1 MTNTIPKF
9 LIADDQVEVLDA
21 LRLLLKVEG
30 FQSEAVT
37 SPAAVIEA
45 ITTSEFDLVLMDLNY
60 ARDTTSGKEGLEL
73 IRRIR
78 EINPL
83 LPVVVMTA
91 WSTVDLAVEA
101 MRGGVGDFVQK
112 PWENDRLL
120 EVLKTQ
126 MANGKKLLEESRSKE
141 ATEKARIHEAAEA
154 RKIQEH
160 LLPQTIPNFSG
171 FEITGIWQ
179 PASAV
184 SGDYYDVMKFD
195 EHHVGLCIA
204 DVTGKGMPAA
214 LLVAN
219 LQAVLKAFV
228 HGTASPAEICT
239 SINRVIFTN
248 ITPGKF
254 ITFFYGL
261 LDVQT
266 GIFRYTNA
274 GHNPPIVVRADG
286 SIHRLIDGGVMLGI
300 FAQSSFT
307 GGEIQLLSGDRIVMF
322 TDGVT
327 EIENPSGEDFGDARL
342 VQFVTENAHL
352 SAADLQDKIMQTI
365 NEFSAGKFNDDATLM
380 VVAVK

>member
-1 MTNTIPKF
+1 MNTIPKF

-45 ITTSEFDLVLMDLNY
+45 ITTKEFDLVLMDLNY

-78 EINPL
+78 EINPI

-126 MANGKKLLEESRSKE
+126 MMNGHKLLEAFRSRE

-160 LLPQTIPNFSG
+160 LLPQTIPQFSG

-179 PASAV
+179 PALAV

-195 EHHVGLCIA
+195 EQRVGLCIA

-228 HGTASPAEICT
+228 NGTTLPEEICT

-254 ITFFYGL
+254 ITFFYGV
-261 LDVQT
+261 LDVAT
-266 GIFRYTNA
+266 RNFRFTNA

-286 SIHRLIDGGVMLGI
+286 SIHRLNDGGVMLGI
-300 FAQSSFT
+300 FAQSAFAF
-307 GGEIQLLSGDRIVMF
+307 GEIQLFSGDRMVMF

-327 EIENPSGEDFGDARL
+327 EIENLEGEDFGDARL

-352 SAADLQDKIMQTI
+352 SAADLQAKIMQTI
-365 NEFSAGKFNDDATLM
+365 NEFSSGKFNDDATLI
-380 VVAVK
+380 VVAVG

>member
-1 MTNTIPKF
+1 MPNTTPKF

-37 SPAAVIEA
+37 SPAAVIAA
-45 ITTSEFDLVLMDLNY
+45 ITTKEFDLVLMDLNY

-126 MANGKKLLEESRSKE
+126 MTNGQKLLEESRSRE

-160 LLPQTIPNFSG
+160 LLPQTIPQFSG

-184 SGDYYDVMKFD
+184 SGDYYDVIKFD
-195 EHHVGLCIA
+195 EKTAGFCIA

-228 HGTASPAEICT
+228 SSTASPEQFCT
-239 SINRVIFTN
+239 QINRVIFTN

-254 ITFFYGL
+254 ITFFYGV
-261 LDVQT
+261 LDVQA

-286 SIHRLIDGGVMLGI
+286 SIERLNDGGVMLGI
-300 FAQSSFT
+300 FAQSAFAF
-307 GGEIQLLSGDRIVMF
+307 GEIQLSSGDRLVMF

-327 EIENPSGEDFGDARL
+327 EIENLSGEDFSDARL
-342 VQFVTENAHL
+342 VQFVKENAHL

-365 NEFSAGKFNDDATLM
+365 NEFSAGKFNDDATLI
-380 VVAVK
+380 VVAVE

>member
-91 WSTVDLAVEA
+91 WSTVDLAVKA

-126 MANGKKLLEESRSKE
+126 MTNGHKLAEAFRSRE
-141 ATEKARIHEAAEA
+141 ATEKARIHEATEA

-160 LLPQTIPNFSG
+160 LLPQTIPQFSG

-184 SGDYYDVMKFD
+184 SGDYYDVINFD
-195 EHHVGLCIA
+195 EQTAGLCIA

-219 LQAVLKAFV
+219 LQAVLKAFASV
-228 HGTASPAEICT
+228 TAAPDQVCT
-239 SINRVIFTN
+239 QINRVIFTN
-248 ITPGKF
+248 ITSGKF

-261 LDVQT
+261 LDVKT
-266 GIFRYTNA
+266 GIFRYANA

-286 SIHRLIDGGVMLGI
+286 SIHRLFDGGVMLGI
-300 FAQSSFT
+300 FEQSTFASA
-307 GGEIQLLSGDRIVMF
+307 EIQLFPGDRMVLF

-327 EIENPSGEDFGDARL
+327 EIENPAEEDFGDERL
-342 VQFVTENAHL
+342 VQFIKANAYL

-365 NEFSAGKFNDDATLM
+365 NEFSAGKFNDDATLI
-380 VVAVK
+380 VVAVE